1 MKNARDKH
9 AYRNKWGNIG
19 PSHLLSEHGDLSV
32 FIVSFETVLGRE
44 HSIGESGLQNST
56 GTFISEES
64 PFIENKNIFRV
75 RLTQSQPKNNGADYY
90 KFRF

>member
-1 MKNARDKH
+1 MKNACDKH

-44 HSIGESGLQNST
+44 HSIGESYT
-56 GTFISEES
+56 KF
-64 PFIENKNIFRV
+64 
-75 RLTQSQPKNNGADYY
+75 NGN
-90 KFRF
+90 FHF